1 MILLKFLML
10 AVFAVSMAINPINVN
25 VAYAEGSHGE
35 HDDHG
40 DEHSEEEE
48 QERGSHGGK
57 LFRDDDFAIEL
68 TIYEQGVPPEF
79 RVYAYDDDEPLDPAK
94 VQLTIELKRLDG
106 EVNRFDFTPQGDLLV
121 GNGVVTEPHSFD
133 VKINAAYDGKSHEWK
148 FASYEGRT
156 EISEQ
161 AAQESGVKTEKAKPG
176 IISEYAKLTG
186 RIMLNRNTTAHV
198 RARFAGIVKTVNVNW
213 GEDVKKGQVL
223 ATIESNES
231 LRSYNITAPIDGV
244 VLARN
249 TNVGDVADAESLFT
263 VADLSNV
270 WAEFHVF
277 PRDLENV
284 KKDQVVE
291 VHTLGKGKE
300 TVSKISMLLPTAD
313 ALSQTVIAVVP
324 LDNPDGKWRPG
335 MTVEGDV
342 LIDQREVPLAV
353 RTSALQKFR
362 DFTVVFAK
370 FGEQYEVRMLELGTN
385 DGEWVEVLE
394 GLKPNTEYVTENSFL
409 IKADIEK
416 SGASHDH

>member
-1 MILLKFLML
+1 
-10 AVFAVSMAINPINVN
+10 
-25 VAYAEGSHGE
+25 
-35 HDDHG
+35 
-40 DEHSEEEE
+40 
-48 QERGSHGGK
+48 
-57 LFRDDDFAIEL
+57 
-68 TIYEQGVPPEF
+68 
-79 RVYAYDDDEPLDPAK
+79 
-94 VQLTIELKRLDG
+94 
-106 EVNRFDFTPQGDLLV
+106 
-121 GNGVVTEPHSFD
+121 
-133 VKINAAYDGKSHEWK
+133 
-148 FASYEGRT
+148 
-156 EISEQ
+156 
-161 AAQESGVKTEKAKPG
+161 
-176 IISEYAKLTG
+176 
-186 RIMLNRNTTAHV
+186 V